1 MGGGMKL
8 GIATLGGAMVLAATL
23 VWGQGNGD
31 LLKQG
36 QEIFDNTCADCH
48 RSNGEGLPNKF
59 PAHKGNPFVL
69 GDPIPV
75 LHTVLNGRHGKLGQ
89 MPAWGG
95 KFNDQEIAAVV
106 SYIRNAWGN
115 RASIIKPEDV
125 AAARQK

>member
-1 MGGGMKL
+1 MKL
-8 GIATLGGAMVLAATL
+8 WGVILGAALLLAATGAL
-23 VWGQGNGD
+23 GQGDKD

-36 QEIFDNTCADCH
+36 QEIFEDTCADCH
-48 RSNGEGLPNKF
+48 RKSGEGLPAKF
-59 PAHKGNPFVL
+59 PAHKGNAFVQ
-69 GDPIPV
+69 GDPLPV

-115 RASIIKPEDV
+115 KASTIKPEDV